1 MFRLTFIV
9 LAAGYSNRFGE
20 ADKRTLLINNK
31 TSLLEH
37 VVEQIPKIEYA
48 ESIIVVRDK
57 AKWQSLDLIPN
68 TKLIENPEAKTGMK
82 SSLLVALNALSPE
95 TTAFMVC
102 LADMPLL
109 RTPHYL
115 ELINTFKRSY
125 IDDNPLIVMPKVN
138 QSLFGHPRLFSHHF
152 KNVFLSSPKDVPN
165 KELIKQSS
173 ANVQYLET
181 QDEAYLLDIDEQ
193 KDLNILS
200 RI

>member
-1 MFRLTFIV
+1 M
-9 LAAGYSNRFGE
+9 AAGFSNRFGK
-20 ADKRTLLINNK
+20 ADKRTLLINHK

-57 AKWQSLDLIPN
+57 AKWKSLDLIPN

-82 SSLLVALNALSPE
+82 GSLLVALNALSPE

-115 ELINTFKRSY
+115 DLIKTFKRSY

-152 KNVFLSSPKDVPN
+152 KNVFLSSPKDVTN

-173 ANVQYLET
+173 ANLQYLET

>member
-9 LAAGYSNRFGE
+9 LAAGFSNRFGK
-20 ADKRTLLINNK
+20 ADKRTLLINNE

-57 AKWQSLDLIPN
+57 AKWKSLDLIPN

-115 ELINTFKRSY
+115 DLIKTFKRSY

-152 KNVFLSSPKDVPN
+152 KNVFLSSPKDVTN

-173 ANVQYLET
+173 ANLQYLET